1 MKIGT
6 RVFPLAASLMT
17 MSTCTPYS
25 LRKVTYNI
33 LPFRSPPISIVVC
46 EMTKVLQLGLQI
58 RHLAQTA
65 PPVVT
70 LNWHDGISE
79 VNGLVQKQR
88 VE

>member
-1 MKIGT
+1 
-6 RVFPLAASLMT
+6 
-17 MSTCTPYS
+17 
-25 LRKVTYNI
+25 
-33 LPFRSPPISIVVC
+33 
-46 EMTKVLQLGLQI
+46 MTKVLQLGLQI